1 MVPEVPVPP
10 LASVA
15 VMVQVP
21 AATPVTLT
29 VATPLPLVVPV
40 AVTVQAAKLLET
52 NVTTSPTTGVA
63 GALPLVTVAVTG
75 AVAGWTIVVG
85 PATTIVFTG
94 LLAPAVGWTALP
106 TAWQFVVDPVEQTV
120 LPSLP

>member
-29 VATPLPLVVPV
+29 VAMPLALVVPV
-40 AVTVQAAKLLET
+40 GLTVQCAGLLEV

-63 GALPLVTVAVTG
+63 GAVGFVTVAVTG
-75 AVAGWTIVVG
+75 SVAG
-85 PATTIVFTG
+85 
-94 LLAPAVGWTALP
+94 
-106 TAWQFVVDPVEQTV
+106 
-120 LPSLP
+120 